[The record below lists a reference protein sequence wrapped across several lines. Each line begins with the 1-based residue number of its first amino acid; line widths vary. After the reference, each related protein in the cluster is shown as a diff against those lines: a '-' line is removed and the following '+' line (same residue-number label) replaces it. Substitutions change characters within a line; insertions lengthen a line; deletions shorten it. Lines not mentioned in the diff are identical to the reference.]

1 VAKHTT
7 GRLSRC
13 CLYDIWANTNLRVSV
28 LIAFAVDVWPSLWP
42 GVFQVFV
49 GVPQAGMCSLSSRQC
64 VLLADPLQG
73 EQVVQHF
80 RVCCHAQ
87 HTTCMHCS
95 TCKRALF
102 QLPVLTPHRAHCGI
116 WAAVFDCHRC
126 VTYLGVSRTT
136 ELCAVIPSVN
146 VCALHNS
153 VPCCQVLA
161 CPMRRQ
167 CVPGPSTAVH
177 CSTCT
182 LTAKA
187 PAPQLKQ
194 VPAVQCHA
202 MWHAVM
208 SSMVLLSRRHLWP
221 CFLCSSV
228 RPNLSLDRS
237 ANCVSLLDDACLG
250 VQMVCTMFPKLA
262 ASCRCVVLVDSRVC
276 VCVCTCGCGV
286 LCCTSFVS
294 FRLVPRS
301 GSGRAHFYSG

>member
-1 VAKHTT
+1 
-7 GRLSRC
+7 
-13 CLYDIWANTNLRVSV
+13 
-28 LIAFAVDVWPSLWP
+28 
-42 GVFQVFV
+42 
-49 GVPQAGMCSLSSRQC
+49 
-64 VLLADPLQG
+64 
-73 EQVVQHF
+73 
-80 RVCCHAQ
+80 
-87 HTTCMHCS
+87 
-95 TCKRALF
+95 
-102 QLPVLTPHRAHCGI
+102 
-116 WAAVFDCHRC
+116 

-194 VPAVQCHA
+194 VPVVQCHA

-228 RPNLSLDRS
+228 RPKLSLDRS

-276 VCVCTCGCGV
+276 VYMWLWGIVLHFFCIFSPCATLWQWQGPFLQWLMLPRHFKVCVNG
-286 LCCTSFVS
+286 
-294 FRLVPRS
+294 
-301 GSGRAHFYSG
+301 AQ